1 MSYVGKPMP
10 RVDARDKVM
19 GRAKYAAD
27 LCDRNVLTAKILHA
41 EHAHALVKSINV
53 ERARAMEGVEAVFTC
68 FDVPKNYFPTAG
80 HPWSTEPEHQD
91 VADRLLLTDHVRFWG
106 DDVAVVVARDEL
118 SAVKALREIEVEYED
133 LPFVLDAQEAM
144 REGAPFPGQCPR
156 PQQHTHRQLCRG
168 YQGTRPH

>member
-53 ERARAMEGVEAVFTC
+53 E
-68 FDVPKNYFPTAG
+68 
-80 HPWSTEPEHQD
+80 
-91 VADRLLLTDHVRFWG
+91 
-106 DDVAVVVARDEL
+106 
-118 SAVKALREIEVEYED
+118 
-133 LPFVLDAQEAM
+133 
-144 REGAPFPGQCPR
+144 
-156 PQQHTHRQLCRG
+156 
-168 YQGTRPH
+168 

>member
-1 MSYVGKPMP
+1 MP

-68 FDVPKNYFPTAG
+68 LTSPKTISRPPAILVHGT
-80 HPWSTEPEHQD
+80 
-91 VADRLLLTDHVRFWG
+91 R
-106 DDVAVVVARDEL
+106 
-118 SAVKALREIEVEYED
+118 
-133 LPFVLDAQEAM
+133 
-144 REGAPFPGQCPR
+144 APGRGGQAAAHGPR
-156 PQQHTHRQLCRG
+156 PFLGRRRCCCSRAG
-168 YQGTRPH
+168 

>member
-53 ERARAMEGVEAVFTC
+53 ERARAMEGVEAVFTWEKKVSGAAC
-68 FDVPKNYFPTAG
+68 GFSSCAFRLSETTSTPMSVGGRTASS
-80 HPWSTEPEHQD
+80 PLRYKE
-91 VADRLLLTDHVRFWG
+91 LT
-106 DDVAVVVARDEL
+106 
-118 SAVKALREIEVEYED
+118 S
-133 LPFVLDAQEAM
+133 
-144 REGAPFPGQCPR
+144 
-156 PQQHTHRQLCRG
+156 
-168 YQGTRPH
+168 

>member
-53 ERARAMEGVEAVFTC
+53 ERARGGQAAAHGPCPFLGRRRC
-68 FDVPKNYFPTAG
+68 CCSRAG
-80 HPWSTEPEHQD
+80 
-91 VADRLLLTDHVRFWG
+91 
-106 DDVAVVVARDEL
+106 
-118 SAVKALREIEVEYED
+118 
-133 LPFVLDAQEAM
+133 
-144 REGAPFPGQCPR
+144 
-156 PQQHTHRQLCRG
+156 
-168 YQGTRPH
+168 